1 MPSIAKDR
9 TGQAAAVGSG
19 CRPRRDRA
27 DARPGPMRAAAI
39 DMGLGPRL
47 AMPMDGAPGDDRTAA
62 VEALLVR
69 AGQAHGEFEAT
80 ELHGVYDQE
89 WPRWY
94 ATYAV
99 EHGLGGLVGYPIT
112 IDRLAAFL
120 ASSNAEYER
129 IEPERRGPWTTYTAR
144 RITTGLRL
152 GSDNAAPP

>member
-1 MPSIAKDR
+1 
-9 TGQAAAVGSG
+9 
-19 CRPRRDRA
+19 
-27 DARPGPMRAAAI
+27 MRAAAI
-39 DMGLGPRL
+39 DMRLGPRL

-62 VEALLVR
+62 VDALLVR

-99 EHGLGGLVGYPIT
+99 EHGFGVLIGHPIT

-129 IEPERRGPWTTYTAR
+129 IEPERREPWTTYTAR
-144 RITTGLRL
+144 RITAELGR
-152 GSDNAAPP
+152 GSDTGSPA